1 MKFIVLFLILHTQY
15 MQETKLYWKH
25 RAYGFIKI
33 KPISSLTSLLISYHI
48 MKNVDMIQY
57 LIRSKNETPII
68 GSGFS
73 VIDFSHAV
81 SQAFG
86 SYKIVKHI
94 CSLYPK

>member
-1 MKFIVLFLILHTQY
+1 
-15 MQETKLYWKH
+15 
-25 RAYGFIKI
+25 
-33 KPISSLTSLLISYHI
+33 
-48 MKNVDMIQY
+48 MIQY

-94 CSLYPK
+94 CSLYLNKTKSRFA